1 MDTHEVRQSSEG
13 RWRVNATMQNLM
25 KGSDA
30 IDAPL
35 PSLTREAVPLG
46 CVGCNQLLNV
56 SVREVQ
62 GSSGQGVDSV
72 MLAL

>member
-1 MDTHEVRQSSEG
+1 
-13 RWRVNATMQNLM
+13 MQNLM

-30 IDAPL
+30 IDTPL

-56 SVREVQ
+56 RVREVQ